1 MVGDLRMWLYRA
13 NPGNPRQMRRRR
25 PISSANRTPQPAR
38 LRLHPVYSG
47 PQPSVCGCAAAVVDL
62 QPETALPTE
71 LPEHECSGR
80 DSNPRPVGVKSITG
94 SVPARSRSFVAI
106 VMRGRTAVSKPRGL
120 GPSYHEI
127 TEPLR
132 PATNRL
138 ARIRTRTSEVGARCA
153 SSYTTGL
160 DKAGDPDRT
169 GSSGL
174 AEAGGHAA
182 EPRGL

>member
-1 MVGDLRMWLYRA
+1 MLRAGLEPATCRCEVD
-13 NPGNPRQMRRRR
+13 
-25 PISSANRTPQPAR
+25 NRICA
-38 LRLHPVYSG
+38 G
-47 PQPSVCGCAAAVVDL
+47 PQQVVR
-62 QPETALPTE
+62 
-71 LPEHECSGR
+71 R
-80 DSNPRPVGVKSITG
+80 DRD
-94 SVPARSRSFVAI
+94 AR
-106 VMRGRTAVSKPRGL
+106 RTAVSKPRGL